1 MPEPIAIAAP
11 VPVHGAPLTASTK
24 AAREFESVL
33 AGQLVKQMFESM
45 PRSDAFGGGP
55 GEDIYRGM
63 LAERVGDMIGRN
75 GGIGIAK
82 SVETEIARMARQ
94 YP

>member
-1 MPEPIAIAAP
+1 MSDPIAPVSRLPIPPAP
-11 VPVHGAPLTASTK
+11 ATPGTK
-24 AAREFESVL
+24 AAHEFEAVL
-33 AGQLVKQMFESM
+33 AGQLVKHMFESM
-45 PRSDAFGGGP
+45 PQSDSFGGGP

-82 SVETEIARMARQ
+82 SVEAEIARMAGQR
-94 YP
+94 P